1 MFNSISWQGYWIF
14 LAILL
19 VGYYLVI
26 YLLYFRS
33 DFTMK
38 LAGSR
43 RQWAPVEQD
52 EASQPLIFQHATEK
66 DASRE
71 ADLQASGCADEL
83 AAYFQEASRSKAA
96 KKELLVALTKLL
108 AKYPALRS
116 SSYVEALNNLMRSE
130 AAHHCSVHLSSE
142 EVVQV
147 WSGS

>member
-1 MFNSISWQGYWIF
+1 MFNMISWQGYWIF

-33 DFTMK
+33 DFTIR
-38 LAGSR
+38 LAGNR
-43 RQWAPVEQD
+43 RQWAPVGQD
-52 EASQPLIFQHATEK
+52 GKVQGAAFPSTYEPDSSSEV
-66 DASRE
+66 
-71 ADLQASGCADEL
+71 DLQASGCADEL

-108 AKYPALRS
+108 TKYPALRS